1 MSKINFKQPD
11 GNVLAID
18 AEPKTSV
25 MLLALANDVRG
36 IVAECG
42 GNAMCATC
50 HVYVD
55 EEDLAQLPQMADDED
70 AMLDCTASPRE
81 PNSRLSC
88 QIHVPEESDG
98 VTVRV
103 PERQV

>member
-1 MSKINFKQPD
+1 MSKINFIQPD
-11 GNVLAID
+11 GHVLAID
-18 AEPKTSV
+18 AEPGKSV
-25 MLLALANDVRG
+25 MHVALANDVLG

-50 HVYVD
+50 HIYVED
-55 EEDLAQLPQMADDED
+55 EDLGQLSEMAGDED

-81 PNSRLSC
+81 SNSRLSC
-88 QIHVPEESDG
+88 QVEVPEESAG